1 MIKAS
6 EAVKY
11 FEQLYAGRAVYLWG
25 ANGEVINQA
34 LCDKL
39 FKTFGNSTYSKAYY
53 DRKLAYGKGRIGAD
67 CSGAFRPISGFD
79 DTAQGYYNRCI
90 KKGKIGQIQSE
101 KACLVFKGKS
111 EKRITHIGL
120 YLGNGNVIEMKS
132 SKDDCV
138 KRTLKAGK
146 WDYFGIPDW
155 IDYGGAAEPKKEPLP
170 VLRIG
175 SKGAYVTS
183 WQNYLTMCG
192 FYKAEVDGIFGQKT
206 EQAVREWQKANG
218 LVSDGVIGPKSWA
231 KLNLS

>member
-25 ANGEVINQA
+25 ANGEVITQA
-34 LCDKL
+34 LCDRL
-39 FKTFGNSTYSKAYY
+39 FKTFGNATYNKAYY

-79 DTAQGYYNRCI
+79 DTAQGYYNRCV
-90 KKGKIGQIQSE
+90 KKGKIGQIQSDR
-101 KACLVFKGKS
+101 ACLVFKGKS

-120 YLGNGNVIEMKS
+120 YLGNGSVIEMKS

-146 WDYFGIPDW
+146 WDFYGIPDW
-155 IDYGGAAEPKKEPLP
+155 IDYGTAKPKKDPLP
-170 VLRIG
+170 ELKIG
-175 SKGAYVTS
+175 STGAYVKS
-183 WQNYLTMCG
+183 WQDFLAMCG
-192 FYKAEVDGIFGQKT
+192 FYKGAANGIFDILTVK
-206 EQAVREWQKANG
+206 AVKEWQTANG
-218 LVSDGVIGPKSWA
+218 LKADGIIGAKSWA
-231 KLNLS
+231 KLNLP